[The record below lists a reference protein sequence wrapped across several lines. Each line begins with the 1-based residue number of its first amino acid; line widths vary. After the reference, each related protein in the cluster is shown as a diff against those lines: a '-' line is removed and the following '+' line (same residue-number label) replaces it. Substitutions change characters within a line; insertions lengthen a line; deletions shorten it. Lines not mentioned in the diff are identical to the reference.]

1 MSGGSEWTTVSH
13 KVTQRV
19 YKPDPS
25 STSSGSQQWL
35 VGEERS
41 VERTANAETVT
52 LRRVLGGASATVV
65 RSRVDGQERAPQEL
79 LQSSQHRTVDEFEQ
93 RWHAAAQRE
102 LKPLPAQ
109 QQQQN
114 RQLQ

>member
-1 MSGGSEWTTVSH
+1 MSEWTTVSH

-25 STSSGSQQWL
+25 SSSGSQQWL

-93 RWHAAAQRE
+93 RWAAVAGAE

-109 QQQQN
+109 QQQQQN